1 MLKIENVTKKFDENI
16 ILNNISLEINKNEVV
31 TLLGSNG
38 AGKTTLINCI
48 LKLYKVDSGKILFN
62 GNDILNLKNSKYYKD
77 ISVVL
82 ESSDNVYDYLSG
94 IDNIKYFMGLSKIKY
109 KDYKDDL
116 ENLLKLF
123 ELENHI
129 DKKVGN
135 YSRGMSQKLAII
147 IALLTKPKLLILDEP
162 TLGLDIKSKYN
173 VLNILKELIK
183 NNEMS
188 ILLTTHQME
197 TIEVLNSKL
206 LFLKNGKITEYP
218 NIESLVLDDLEYEV
232 KYLDQSKNLYIENCE
247 NMSFEEIYNKY
258 KSFEIISIHKKEKN
272 IEKIVMEKL
281 DD

>member
-1 MLKIENVTKKFDENI
+1 MLRIENVVKKFGDNVV
-16 ILNNISLEINKNEVV
+16 LNNVNLHIGKNEVV

-48 LKLYKVDSGKILFN
+48 LKLYKVDSGGIFFEDKNIL
-62 GNDILNLKNSKYYKD
+62 DIKNSNYYKD

-94 IDNIKYFMGLSKIKY
+94 MENIKYFMGLSKIKY
-109 KDYKDDL
+109 SDYKNDL
-116 ENLLKLF
+116 EYLLKIF

-129 DKKVGN
+129 NKKVGN

-173 VLNILKELIK
+173 VLNILKEIIK

-197 TIEVLNSKL
+197 TIEVLDSKL
-206 LFLKNGKITEYP
+206 LFLKNGEVSEYS
-218 NIESLVLDDLEYEV
+218 NIKSLILDDSEYEV
-232 KYLDQSKNLYIENCE
+232 KYIDSSKVLHIEICKD
-247 NMSFEEIYNKY
+247 MSFEEIYNKY
-258 KSFEIISIHKKEKN
+258 KSFEIVSIHKKEKN
-272 IEKIVMEKL
+272 IEKIIMEKL
-281 DD
+281 DA